1 MACEYPSHRLLFC
14 GGGMH
19 PHAGQR
25 RFFAEGGCAMVS
37 WPLASLLEM
46 HGVPCAITCC
56 KLPDEAHAVQHVWIE
71 LSDGRVL
78 DATADQFNRRGQDPK
93 HPPVYLGKPLA
104 FHKGEALLIEETA

>member
-1 MACEYPSHRLLFC
+1 MTDAEIIQF
-14 GGGMH
+14 
-19 PHAGQR
+19 ATDFR
-25 RFFAEGGCAMVS
+25 RGLIGRQSSRYRCAMVS